1 VIPEL
6 QRGCMKEME
15 NEQSKPR
22 TVDETAPTRLA
33 LPGKAGARRGAL
45 AESAAIICAVLFAVS
60 LGAASGLWIN
70 SRWASPASD
79 GVTASSLLP
88 PGTRAAGQKLP
99 APLNE
104 PEQVNGDS
112 NDPPAATAEARPSP
126 DSDEPSSPDSDEP
139 SSPAG
144 ARRMLTGE
152 TEDVGSNV
160 GTDVADTAPSTARGK
175 TPKEKAGEGRD
186 GTRSIESNVR
196 DGRGQGASGRCTLS
210 ASAGSV
216 TISGGGMASITLR
229 VGRANSPASVTA
241 ATPDWSDIAVFSEP
255 GTGDSLNYSIR
266 SVSNRAGVYRVSFRT
281 PCGSKTVPVTVV
293 RRERP

>member
-1 VIPEL
+1 
-6 QRGCMKEME
+6 MKEME

-22 TVDETAPTRLA
+22 TDDETAPTRLD

-112 NDPPAATAEARPSP
+112 NDPPAAKAEARP
-126 DSDEPSSPDSDEP
+126 SPDSDEP

-160 GTDVADTAPSTARGK
+160 GTDVDDTAPSTAREK
-175 TPKEKAGEGRD
+175 TPKEKEGEGRD
-186 GTRSIESNVR
+186 GTRSVESNVR
-196 DGRGQGASGRCTLS
+196 DGRGQAVSGRCTLS

-229 VGRANSPASVTA
+229 VGRANGPASVTA

-255 GTGDSLNYSIR
+255 GTGDSLKYSIR
-266 SVSNRAGVYRVSFRT
+266 SVNNRAGVYRVSFRT

-293 RRERP
+293 RRDRP